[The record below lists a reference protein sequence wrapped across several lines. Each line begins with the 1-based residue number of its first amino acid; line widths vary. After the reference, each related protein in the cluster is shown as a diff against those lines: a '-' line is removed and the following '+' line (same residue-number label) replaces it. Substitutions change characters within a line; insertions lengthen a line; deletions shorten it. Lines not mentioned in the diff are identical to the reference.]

1 MWLCT
6 ALCTGWM
13 LLGSWVALFPGTLE
27 SLTGHSYSV
36 MDSYGVTRL
45 RFEVFTLGTLAVILV
60 IGVVGYMLAADV
72 RAKAV
77 EVPIESAGLEPAS
90 GD

>member
-1 MWLCT
+1 
-6 ALCTGWM
+6 
-13 LLGSWVALFPGTLE
+13 
-27 SLTGHSYSV
+27 
-36 MDSYGVTRL
+36 VTRL

-60 IGVVGYMLAADV
+60 VGVVGYLLAGDV

-77 EVPIESAGLEPAS
+77 EVPLETGLEPAS

>member
-1 MWLCT
+1 MWVCALVTT
-6 ALCTGWM
+6 AWM
-13 LLGSWVALFPGTLE
+13 LLGSWVAIFPGTLE
-27 SLTGHSYSV
+27 ELTGHSYSV

-45 RFEVFTLGTLAVILV
+45 RFEVFTLGTLAIVLVVGV
-60 IGVVGYMLAADV
+60 IGYIMAADV

-77 EVPIESAGLEPAS
+77 DIPLEATVEPAT

>member
-1 MWLCT
+1 MV
-6 ALCTGWM
+6 
-13 LLGSWVALFPGTLE
+13 LGSWVAVFPGILE
-27 SLTGHSYSV
+27 RLSGHSYSV
-36 MDSYGVTRL
+36 VASYGVSRV

-60 IGVVGYMLAADV
+60 FGLIGYALAADV

-77 EVPIESAGLEPAS
+77 DIPLEAGLEPAA

>member
-1 MWLCT
+1 
-6 ALCTGWM
+6 
-13 LLGSWVALFPGTLE
+13 
-27 SLTGHSYSV
+27 

-45 RFEVFTLGTLAVILV
+45 RFEVFTLGTLLVILV
-60 IGVVGYMLAADV
+60 IGVIGYILAADV

-77 EVPIESAGLEPAS
+77 EIPLESGLEPAS

>member
-1 MWLCT
+1 MGGGLPR
-6 ALCTGWM
+6 AR
-13 LLGSWVALFPGTLE
+13 SRRI
-27 SLTGHSYSV
+27 TGHSYSV
-36 MDSYGVTRL
+36 VDVYGVSRL

-60 IGVVGYMLAADV
+60 FGLIGYALAADV

-77 EVPIESAGLEPAS
+77 DIPLDTGLEPAS